1 MTVIDITTP
10 RWWLG
15 SSEDKS
21 LRSCEHSAAC
31 NHRTFARLQSF
42 VNDILVTEPASF
54 VTVEFIDCLNGRTH
68 ITENIEKI
76 SDCFACVS

>member
-1 MTVIDITTP
+1 MIDIATP

-15 SSEDKS
+15 SSEDRS

-31 NHRTFARLQSF
+31 IRALAKHS
-42 VNDILVTEPASF
+42 LVTFLITELASF
-54 VTVEFIDCLNGRTH
+54 VTVEFIDCMNGRTH

-76 SDCFACVS
+76 SYYFVCVS